1 MWRHRGVRRYRW
13 MLRRRFMCNFSL
25 LDIMILHSMDIIIY
39 LVVIMCC
46 CLVIGFYFNG
56 QAERE
61 MEQRDP
67 RDERAPVPA
76 GE

>member
-1 MWRHRGVRRYRW
+1 M
-13 MLRRRFMCNFSL
+13 SL
-25 LDIMILHSMDIIIY
+25 GDLTWFKAIVTT
-39 LVVIMCC
+39 LVIAAYGAVCS
-46 CLVIGFYFNG
+46 LVIGFYFNR

-61 MEQRDP
+61 KAQREP

>member
-1 MWRHRGVRRYRW
+1 MSLGDLTWFKAIVTTLVIGAFGV
-13 MLRRRFMCNFSL
+13 
-25 LDIMILHSMDIIIY
+25 
-39 LVVIMCC
+39 VC

-61 MEQRDP
+61 MEQREP